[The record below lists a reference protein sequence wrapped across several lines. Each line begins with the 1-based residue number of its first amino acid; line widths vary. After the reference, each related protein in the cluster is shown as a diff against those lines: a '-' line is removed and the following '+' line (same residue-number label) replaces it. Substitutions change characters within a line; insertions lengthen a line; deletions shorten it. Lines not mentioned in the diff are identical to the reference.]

1 MESHLTPDLFA
12 QFLQGSCKSEQAAA
26 VEAHIDGCGECRQVL
41 SNLVRS
47 QRDQSLSST
56 DVISPAQ
63 CPVAVGDVVAGKYR
77 VEKVVGTGGMGSV
90 VAAWHEQLNHR
101 VALKFMLPQFA
112 SDAEAAAR
120 FSREARSAAR
130 LRSPHVCR
138 VLDLDKLVNG
148 TPFLV
153 MEYLEGETLERCIER
168 DRVIAPA
175 RAVDWVLQALEAL
188 AEAHGV
194 GIIHRDLK
202 PANLFVTQW
211 QGQQTIK
218 VLDFGIAKS
227 VDPDIE
233 YGLKSTSQNMMI
245 GSPPFMAPEQL
256 QPGKKVDARADVW
269 SMGVVLYQALTGEL
283 PFKSDNLVDMMFA
296 IKNQPH
302 PPLLEKVPSLPVAVA
317 QVVDGC
323 LAKLPEN
330 RFQTVDALT
339 QALKAVQLNPAVRL
353 PAQGVRPRA
362 AKASPAARPSR
373 VSWVALVVAALAG
386 VALTVAWAHSAK
398 KMPVPEAAAGVAP
411 SSKNERHAPV
421 TVFAPLPEVHTV
433 VPAQVL
439 PPAAPAKPS
448 PRNVNPRAD
457 PVFGERR

>member
-1 MESHLTPDLFA
+1 MESHLTPELFG
-12 QFLQGSCKSEQAAA
+12 QFLQGACKSEQAAY

-47 QRDQSLSST
+47 QRDQSLSNT
-56 DVISPAQ
+56 DVISPPK

-77 VEKVVGTGGMGSV
+77 IEKVVGTGGMGSV
-90 VAAWHEQLNHR
+90 VAAWHGQLNHR

-138 VLDLDKLVNG
+138 VLDLDKLANG

-153 MEYLEGETLERCIER
+153 MEYLEGETLEQHLER

-211 QGQQTIK
+211 QGQETIK

-269 SMGVVLYQALTGEL
+269 SMGVVLYQSLTGEL

-302 PPLLEKVPSLPVAVA
+302 PPLLEKVPSLPAAVV
-317 QVVDGC
+317 QVVDVC
-323 LAKLPEN
+323 LAKAPED
-330 RFQTVDALT
+330 RFQTVDALV
-339 QALKAVQLNPAVRL
+339 QALKAARFNPSAGL
-353 PAQGVRPRA
+353 PAPA
-362 AKASPAARPSR
+362 AMKSLPAARSSR
-373 VSWVALVVAALAG
+373 AVWVVLAVASLVAVA
-386 VALTVAWAHSAK
+386 VT
-398 KMPVPEAAAGVAP
+398 AAGVRSAQKPLMPETAAVVAP
-411 SSKNERHAPV
+411 ASRHEKPV
-421 TVFAPLPEVHTV
+421 PMTVFAPLPEVQTAAT
-433 VPAQVL
+433 PQ
-439 PPAAPAKPS
+439 PPQPLLPAKPAV
-448 PRNVNPRAD
+448 RNVTVKAVPAD